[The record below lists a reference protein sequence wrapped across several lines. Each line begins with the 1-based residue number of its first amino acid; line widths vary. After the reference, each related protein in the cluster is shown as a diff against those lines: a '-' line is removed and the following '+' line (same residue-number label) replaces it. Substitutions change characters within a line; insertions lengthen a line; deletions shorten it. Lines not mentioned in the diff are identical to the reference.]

1 MNGAQKKLARE
12 LFGFRVHKHLGDG
25 AQSRVYSVWEPK
37 NHQLWAAKHV
47 VLEDEKDQRWIDQ
60 VQLEYDIGSKLK
72 HPAIR
77 AIHLLKK
84 EKSGGFGGIGGKVRE
99 IALFMELIDATP
111 LSDIPRPT
119 MDICIDLFRQVA
131 EGMQH
136 MHDKGFVHADM
147 KPLNIL
153 VDVETWHAKIIDLGQ
168 ACKVGETKERR
179 QGTPGFM
186 APEQVELEPIT
197 AQTDVFNLGATMWW
211 VLLRQHAPQAARVD
225 AEGRSLLWKDDSSP
239 MPNAID
245 SSIPDRLAL
254 LISRCLEREPH
265 KRVKMSWV
273 ISELQEMSSVR
284 A

>member
-12 LFGFRVHKHLGDG
+12 LFGYRVHKHLGDG

-37 NHQLWAAKHV
+37 SHQLWAAKHV
-47 VLEDEKDQRWIDQ
+47 VFEEEKDQRWIDQ

-84 EKSGGFGGIGGKVRE
+84 EKVGGFGGLGGKVRE
-99 IALFMELIDATP
+99 VALFMELIDATP
-111 LSDIPRPT
+111 LSDIPRPP
-119 MDICIDLFRQVA
+119 MDTCIDLFRQVA

-153 VDVETWHAKIIDLGQ
+153 VDVETWQAKIIDLGQ
-168 ACKVGETKERR
+168 ACKVGEVKERR

-197 AQTDVFNLGATMWW
+197 TQTDVFNLGATMWW
-211 VLLRQHAPQAARVD
+211 VLLRQHAPQGARVD
-225 AEGRSLLWKDDSSP
+225 ENGRSMIFKDDTSP

-245 SSIPDRLAL
+245 ASIPPRLAL
-254 LISRCLEREPH
+254 LVSRCLEREPH
-265 KRVKMSWV
+265 KRVKMQWV
-273 ISELQEMSSVR
+273 ISELQEMSSIS

>member
-12 LFGFRVHKHLGDG
+12 LFGYRVHKHLGDG

-37 NHQLWAAKHV
+37 SHQLWAAKHV

-77 AIHLLKK
+77 TIHLLKK
-84 EKSGGFGGIGGKVRE
+84 EKEGGFGGFGGRVKEV
-99 IALFMELIDATP
+99 ALFMELIDATP
-111 LSDIPRPT
+111 LSDIPRPA
-119 MDICIDLFRQVA
+119 MDTCIDLFRQVA

-153 VDVETWHAKIIDLGQ
+153 VDVETWNAKIIDLGQ
-168 ACKVGETKERR
+168 ACKIGERKERR

-186 APEQVELEPIT
+186 APEQVELDPIT
-197 AQTDVFNLGATMWW
+197 TQTDVFNLGATMWW
-211 VLLRQHAPQAARVD
+211 VLLRQHAPQAAKVD
-225 AEGRSLLWKDDSSP
+225 NEGRSLIFKDDTSP

-245 SSIPDRLAL
+245 GTIPPRLAL
-254 LISRCLEREPH
+254 LVSRCLEREPH
-265 KRVKMSWV
+265 KRVKMKWV
-273 ISELQEMSSVR
+273 ISELQEMSSVS